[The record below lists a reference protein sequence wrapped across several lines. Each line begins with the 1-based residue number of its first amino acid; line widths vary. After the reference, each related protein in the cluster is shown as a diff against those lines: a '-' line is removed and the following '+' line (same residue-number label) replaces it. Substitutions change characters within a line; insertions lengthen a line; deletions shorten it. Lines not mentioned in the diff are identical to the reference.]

1 MMDFVKYLRETY
13 GHLDI
18 NDILRRNELARQEKF
33 SPPEE
38 IPSAPKEFQLVE
50 PTPPDAQDFQF
61 EELSIDS
68 EPNYSVNPYDI
79 STKKFF
85 LPQIFPST
93 PKPPPVYQRPQP
105 PTPPGI
111 VNIASTRDWV
121 ALREEVLDLHEL
133 KNFFAGKSDSQ
144 SPMFQ
149 NTLEKYQ
156 RDVEKNLSSP
166 REIDADS
173 SANFVDKLADVI
185 KKRFFTILKSC
196 HNGLTGK
203 GELPTT
209 YYRELENRV
218 RQYFKRIGLKS
229 DNVKRLDNFKDCQER
244 MNAIPA
250 PVARSYFDGKIDEI
264 FVQPHFFEYHDDDG
278 EVRKKWIDGECTVY
292 KFKS

>member
-38 IPSAPKEFQLVE
+38 IPSAPKEFQLME

-68 EPNYSVNPYDI
+68 EPNYSLNPYDTP
-79 STKKFF
+79 TKKFF
-85 LPQIFPST
+85 SPIIFPST
-93 PKPPPVYQRPQP
+93 PKPS
-105 PTPPGI
+105 PGI
-111 VNIASTRDWV
+111 VNIASLKDWV
-121 ALREEVLDLHEL
+121 TLREDVLDLHEL

-196 HNGLTGK
+196 HNGLQGK

-250 PVARSYFDGKIDEI
+250 PVAHSCFDGKIDEI
-264 FVQPHFFEYHDDDG
+264 FIQPHFFEYHDDDG

>member
-18 NDILRRNELARQEKF
+18 NDILRRNELARQENF

-38 IPSAPKEFQLVE
+38 IPSAPKEFQLME

-68 EPNYSVNPYDI
+68 EPNYSLNPYDTP
-79 STKKFF
+79 TKKIFS
-85 LPQIFPST
+85 PTIFPST
-93 PKPPPVYQRPQP
+93 PKPSPVYQRPQP

-173 SANFVDKLADVI
+173 SANFVDKLANVI
-185 KKRFFTILKSC
+185 KKRFFTILESC
-196 HNGLTGK
+196 HNGLQGK

-250 PVARSYFDGKIDEI
+250 PVAHSCFDGKIDEI
-264 FVQPHFFEYHDDDG
+264 FIQPHFFEYHDDDG

-292 KFKS
+292 KFKR